1 MLRKKE
7 KEKMLLFT
15 EENKKGVVSVCD
27 SIMSGK
33 ELSVKQIEDTYLFM
47 VEASSEIERKI
58 KMVLEIVY
66 PSVWKCFYGLDNFNI
81 FCKTLYFRYINNDNE
96 LVSFKFPLKLLG
108 LPRKELEAEAENM
121 QKD

>member
-1 MLRKKE
+1 MPRKKE

-15 EENKKGVVSVCD
+15 EENKNGVASVCD

-47 VEASSEIERKI
+47 VEAGSKIERKI

-66 PSVWKCFYGLDNFNI
+66 PSVYKCFYGLDNFNI

-108 LPRKELEAEAENM
+108 LSRKELEAEAENM

>member
-1 MLRKKE
+1 MPKKKE
-7 KEKMLLFT
+7 KEKILLFT
-15 EENKKGVVSVCD
+15 EENKKGVISVCD
-27 SIMSGK
+27 SIMNGK
-33 ELSVKQIEDTYLFM
+33 ELNVKQIEDTYLFM

-66 PSVWKCFYGLDNFNI
+66 PSVYKCFYGLDNFNI

-108 LPRKELEAEAENM
+108 LSRKELEAEAENM